1 MSRRDHDDDM
11 QDNLLEKG
19 AGGNE
24 EISSGYA
31 ITAAFVAAIGAL
43 MFGYTL
49 GKIERIRS
57 LSNAYF

>member
-1 MSRRDHDDDM
+1 MSRRSHDDDM
-11 QDNLLEKG
+11 QDQLLEKG
-19 AGGNE
+19 AGSGNE

-49 GKIERIRS
+49 GKNQFRQE
-57 LSNAYF
+57 